1 MKTVFVLFDSLNRLA
16 LECYGGTHI
25 KTPNF
30 KRFAEKSIT
39 FDNHYVGSLPCMPA
53 RRDLHTGRLNFLHR
67 SWGPLEPFDN
77 SFPEIL
83 RDRGIYSH
91 IVTDHHHYFA
101 DGGATYHQRYSS
113 WDLIRGQAIDRWK
126 PKINLTP
133 EEFKDLYH
141 PMQQHRRAYMVN
153 RQHIV
158 EEKDFPCPQIFNNSF
173 EFLNTNKDESNWLLQ
188 IECFDPHEPFYAPD
202 RFRKQYSTDYEGPIL
217 DWPIY
222 DRVKESPEEI
232 SELRANYAALLS
244 MCDEYF
250 GKLLDYFDE
259 HNLWRD
265 TAIVLTTD
273 HGFLLG
279 EHDWWA
285 KNRMPVYQ
293 EIAHIPL
300 VIYHPDFADKGGERR
315 SALTQTTDIM
325 PTLLD
330 IHGTEIP
337 FEVTGHSLLPLL
349 SNDTTIRD
357 TAMFGFFGA
366 SCNITDGQHVYFRYP
381 ESLTAENLFEYTL
394 MPTRM
399 TSRFAID
406 ELVDATLSPPFSFSK
421 GVPLLR
427 LKTRENEEGLAVEC
441 QGMPF
446 EDCETA
452 LYNLV
457 IDPKQK
463 TPINDPIVE
472 RRLAESM
479 KTHMK
484 EADAPN
490 EMYARLGI
498 DLLSD

>member
-30 KRFAEKSIT
+30 KRFADKSIT

-83 RDRGIYSH
+83 RDQGTYSH
-91 IVTDHHHYFA
+91 LVTDHHHYFA

-126 PKINLTP
+126 PKISLPP

-153 RQHIV
+153 RQHIIK
-158 EEKDFPCPQIFNNSF
+158 ENDFPCPQIFNNSF
-173 EFLNTNKDESNWLLQ
+173 EFLNTNKGEADWLLQ
-188 IECFDPHEPFYAPD
+188 IECFDPHEPFFAPA
-202 RFRKQYSTDYEGPIL
+202 RFRAQYTTDYEGPIL

-232 SELRANYAALLS
+232 AELRANYAALLS

-259 HNLWRD
+259 HNLWDD
-265 TAIVLTTD
+265 TSIVLTTD

-300 VIYHPDFADKGGERR
+300 IIYHPDFSDKAGERR
-315 SALTQTTDIM
+315 ETLTQTIDIM

-330 IHGTEIP
+330 IHGADIP
-337 FEVTGHSLLPLL
+337 SEVTGKSLLPIL
-349 SNDTTIRD
+349 SKDNPIRE
-357 TAMFGFFGA
+357 TAIFGFFGA

-381 ESLTAENLFEYTL
+381 ENLTAENLYEYTL

-421 GVPLLR
+421 GVPV
-427 LKTRENEEGLAVEC
+427 LKLNTKSNEDGLAVEC
-441 QGMPF
+441 QGMAF
-446 EDCETA
+446 EDCVSA
-452 LYNLV
+452 LYNIKTDPHQEFPIDNPKVEEQLV
-457 IDPKQK
+457 TEMGNHLRK
-463 TPINDPIVE
+463 T
-472 RRLAESM
+472 
-479 KTHMK
+479 
-484 EADAPN
+484 DAPK
-490 EMYARLGI
+490 EMFDRLGI
-498 DLLSD
+498 NSDSE

>member
-1 MKTVFVLFDSLNRLA
+1 
-16 LECYGGTHI
+16 
-25 KTPNF
+25 
-30 KRFAEKSIT
+30 
-39 FDNHYVGSLPCMPA
+39 
-53 RRDLHTGRLNFLHR
+53 
-67 SWGPLEPFDN
+67 
-77 SFPEIL
+77 
-83 RDRGIYSH
+83 
-91 IVTDHHHYFA
+91 
-101 DGGATYHQRYSS
+101 
-113 WDLIRGQAIDRWK
+113 
-126 PKINLTP
+126 
-133 EEFKDLYH
+133 
-141 PMQQHRRAYMVN
+141 
-153 RQHIV
+153 
-158 EEKDFPCPQIFNNSF
+158 
-173 EFLNTNKDESNWLLQ
+173 
-188 IECFDPHEPFYAPD
+188 
-202 RFRKQYSTDYEGPIL
+202 
-217 DWPIY
+217 
-222 DRVKESPEEI
+222 
-232 SELRANYAALLS
+232 

-349 SNDTTIRD
+349 SNDKTIRD